1 MARCLSNALDVAS
14 WESWIGVTQLAEY
27 DYRCE
32 VCSKVK
38 TIKRPIGDDLDR
50 VPYCDGC
57 TIPMARIYTAN
68 PVHFKGK
75 GWGGDK

>member
-1 MARCLSNALDVAS
+1 MARYLCNVLDAAS
-14 WESWIGVTQLAEY
+14 WASWIDVMSVAEY

-32 VCSKVK
+32 VCGDTK
-38 TIKRPIGDDLDR
+38 TINRPIGDDLDR

-57 TIPMARIYTAN
+57 MIPMARIYTAN
-68 PVHFKGK
+68 PVHFKGR

>member
-1 MARCLSNALDVAS
+1 M
-14 WESWIGVTQLAEY
+14 AEY

-38 TIKRPIGDDLDR
+38 TLKRPIGDDLDR
-50 VPYCDGC
+50 VPYCHGC
-57 TIPMARIYTAN
+57 TIPMDRIYTAN